1 MSTSLY
7 GTDWSNIDLN
17 SEYEKSLS
25 IVDSY
30 TFNDLLMEVH
40 CNIENITEETIMRQ
54 FEEALQ
60 SRIHSAREVMRENI
74 NNITK
79 YAVDYRNE
87 E

>member
-17 SEYEKSLS
+17 SEYEKSLP

-30 TFNDLLMEVH
+30 TFNDLILEVH
-40 CNIENITEETIMRQ
+40 CNIENINEETIMRQ
-54 FEEALQ
+54 FEDALQ
-60 SRIHSAREVMRENI
+60 SRIYSAREVMRENI
-74 NNITK
+74 KNIK
-79 YAVDYRNE
+79 KHAVDYRNE